1 VAERVRTGGAL
12 LKALALD
19 REGIGEPD
27 AHPFDVPALRQL
39 DELAMAQPV
48 TCFVG
53 ENGSGKS
60 TLVEAIAVSAG
71 LNAEGGSRNL
81 RFATRP
87 SHSTLHEHLRLSWG
101 QRPQR
106 SFFLRAES
114 FYTTASAYEEVGLGG
129 YHERSHGES
138 FLDVAT
144 HQFQPG
150 GFYVMDE
157 PESALSV
164 RGQLTLLRRMHD
176 LTAAGAQ
183 FVMATHSPVLL
194 AFPGTV
200 LYALDDD
207 GVRRVGYEDTDPFVL
222 TKAFLEGPDRF
233 FRHLFSDDDD
243 G

>member
-1 VAERVRTGGAL
+1 VAERAL
-12 LKALALD
+12 LKTVALERD
-19 REGIGEPD
+19 GITDPD
-27 AHPFDVPALRQL
+27 AHPFDVPALRGL
-39 DELAMAQPV
+39 DELSMAQPV

-60 TLVEAIAVSAG
+60 TLVEALAVRAG

-81 RFATRP
+81 QFATRP
-87 SHSTLHEHLRLSWG
+87 SHSALHQHLRLSWAR
-101 QRPQR
+101 RPAR
-106 SFFLRAES
+106 AFFLRAES

-144 HQFQPG
+144 RQFLPG

-176 LTAAGAQ
+176 LVDAGAQ
-183 FVMATHSPVLL
+183 FVMATHSPILL
-194 AFPGTV
+194 AFPDAA
-200 LYALDDD
+200 LYALDEG
-207 GVRRVGYEDTDPFVL
+207 GVRRIRYEDTDPFVL
-222 TKAFLEGPDRF
+222 TKAFLESPDRF
-233 FRHLFSDDDD
+233 FRHLFAEDDS
-243 G
+243 